1 METISRS
8 ENSEFCLM
16 RTITIDLFSGMGGFA
31 LAAHMM
37 GWETA
42 IVCEINPECHV
53 VLNHHFP
60 NAYLHGDI
68 HTLTWKIINEEIEKR
83 YGKGWRNSTRVVLC
97 GGFPCQ
103 PYSAAGKRL
112 GKEDARH
119 LWPEML
125 RVIRECSPDAVVG
138 ENVSGIVSWDGG
150 LVFEEV
156 QTDLEA
162 EGFEVQAVVVP
173 ACAVGAPHRRDRVWF
188 VANSTG
194 QLQQRNDNRIGGG
207 KGRENV
213 FQENGETNSIKPTTV
228 GKIQPI
234 THARLP
240 EPQGRNEVE
249 EGQQHGGWR
258 IARGFLA
265 SLGSAW
271 DVANTTHDDDR
282 RNLGKE
288 EGRQESKL
296 GGGVESPFIANADK
310 LNGDG
315 TGLHPSQIPQLET
328 SGIRK
333 SIADTPKPGR
343 KERIKDGRRENEKE
357 GGGRIFPESERPC
370 SESVATYAKGCGI
383 QRNGAKG
390 KQVERPQSESGLFGR
405 SDRGGVRNHWSNFPT
420 EWPLRVGDDGLSAR
434 LGRIRLPGSGKRIT
448 ESGLNKITLKM
459 AGNAVVPQVVF
470 EIFKALEKTW

>member
-8 ENSEFCLM
+8 ENSEFCPM

-31 LAAHMM
+31 LAGHMM

-42 IVCEINPECHV
+42 IMCEINPECHV
-53 VLNHHFP
+53 VLKHHFP

-103 PYSAAGKRL
+103 PFSAAGKRK
-112 GKEDARH
+112 GEDDDRF
-119 LWPEML
+119 LWPQVVRLIE
-125 RVIRECSPDAVVG
+125 ECRPHVVLL
-138 ENVSGIVSWDGG
+138 ENVNGLASILEPAMYAEMEREAVKSIRGG
-150 LVFEEV
+150 
-156 QTDLEA
+156 DLLIED
-162 EGFEVQAVVVP
+162 EPSKREKVEIPFEVIQQRIMGRILQDIEAAGYETPKTADGCAIVLSIP

-188 VANSTG
+188 VANS
-194 QLQQRNDNRIGGG
+194 
-207 KGRENV
+207 
-213 FQENGETNSIKPTTV
+213 
-228 GKIQPI
+228 
-234 THARLP
+234 RLP

-271 DVANTTHDDDR
+271 DVAD
-282 RNLGKE
+282 
-288 EGRQESKL
+288 
-296 GGGVESPFIANADK
+296 A
-310 LNGDG
+310 
-315 TGLHPSQIPQLET
+315 
-328 SGIRK
+328 
-333 SIADTPKPGR
+333 PKPGR
-343 KERIKDGRRENEKE
+343 KERLTDGGRENEKE
-357 GGGRIFPESERPC
+357 NGGGLFPEPERPC
-370 SESVATYAKGCGI
+370 SESDATNANGLGLWGQSDGQGI
-383 QRNGAKG
+383 AGQ
-390 KQVERPQSESGLFGR
+390 FGETCE
-405 SDRGGVRNHWSNFPT
+405 GNFWSNFPT
-420 EWPLRVGDDGLSAR
+420 EWPLRIGDDGISSR
-434 LGRIRLPGSGKRIT
+434 LGRVRVPGSGKRIT